1 MNAIP
6 FLAMASNSSASNIG
20 EIISESKENALMIGI
35 VNFFVGIIAVVG
47 NSILCL
53 TIYVDPY
60 RRLRST
66 ANYLVVNLAIA
77 DLLTGFI
84 TEPLYA
90 AYEITSYLGKE
101 VDTLYLIGE
110 STAYVF
116 VNASIWSILLL
127 AWDRYVAVACPLLHA
142 QKMDVKRILTMIILL
157 WIYSII
163 FSLLR
168 FMGVPEDIFY
178 WVDLQVNYTL
188 LWAILIGLYISIY
201 YKIRNQL
208 AFSLQAQGFNNQ
220 TKRKPTHDEF
230 EAKAKSEK
238 KMTKTVS
245 LILLVAIICMLP
257 LYIMLHVELLCESC
271 MEISTVKILSRLS
284 EPVLFLNSG
293 LNPFLYAWTI
303 PKYRQAFKAILR
315 RSRCDKRTS
324 NESIEKGRETSSG
337 WNKPL
342 DTYCIHKQ
350 KVFTS
355 QETPLPDWK
364 GSSKD
369 ITVQLIKL
377 RINNS
382 M

>member
-1 MNAIP
+1 MP
-6 FLAMASNSSASNIG
+6 FRLAMASNSSASNTR
-20 EIISESKENALMIGI
+20 EISSESKETALMIGI
-35 VNFFVGIIAVVG
+35 VNLLVGIIAVVG
-47 NSILCL
+47 NSALCL
-53 TIYVDPY
+53 TIYQDPF

-77 DLLTGFI
+77 DLLTGLI

-90 AYEITSYLGKE
+90 AYEITSYIGKE
-101 VDTLYLIGE
+101 AYTLYIIGE

-127 AWDRYVAVACPLLHA
+127 AWDRYVAVASPLLHA
-142 QKMDVKRILTMIILL
+142 QKMDLKRILTMIILL

-178 WVDLQVNYTL
+178 WVDLHVNYTL
-188 LWAILIGLYISIY
+188 FGAILIWLYISIY

-208 AFSLQAQGFNNQ
+208 ALSLQAQGFNSQ
-220 TKRKPTHDEF
+220 TKRKPTHDEIQ
-230 EAKAKSEK
+230 ANAKSEK
-238 KMTKTVS
+238 KMTKTVF
-245 LILLVAIICMLP
+245 LLLLVAILCMLP

-271 MEISTVKILSRLS
+271 MEISMVKILSRLS
-284 EPVLFLNSG
+284 EPLLFLNSG

-315 RSRCDKRTS
+315 RTRCDQRT
-324 NESIEKGRETSSG
+324 NNQNIEEGETSTSG
-337 WNKPL
+337 KKPL
-342 DTYCIHKQ
+342 NTYCIHKQ

-355 QETPLPDWK
+355 QETSLPNWK

-369 ITVQLIKL
+369 ITVQLLKL
-377 RINNS
+377 RINNC